1 MQDQHQN
8 SLIDPMGDSTQCVLN
23 LILLGRATPY
33 VHNGELQMEVE
44 ESGEVSAIFFS
55 FLFKKSYS
63 RQASSHEFEIENMI

>member
-1 MQDQHQN
+1 MFFRLKDDMQDQHQN

-44 ESGEVSAIFFS
+44 ESGEVSAIFS
-55 FLFKKSYS
+55 SFKKTSS
-63 RQASSHEFEIENMI
+63 QAVVES